1 MSEWFDCP
9 CGASYRNREAA
20 ALCCGV
26 RGLVAIEQSGLEDWT
41 AAAFQRASELGGDDA

>member
-26 RGLVAIEQSGLEDWT
+26 PVLIGTEQSGLEDWS
-41 AAAFQRASELGGDDA
+41 ADAFQRASELEDL